1 MHLSSIETEAHHF
14 DAFAKYRRRLY
25 NCKKHAAYL
34 CTMSSD
40 RENPEQIPSEEN
52 VDQTKAVVSDQGG
65 VVGERKAVDV
75 KDYPKAAAIGQIL
88 KDLEFP
94 ADKEKIVEY
103 AGRARPQSEEI
114 LSDLQKIEE
123 RRYENVSDVTKAAG
137 LVRQ

>member
-1 MHLSSIETEAHHF
+1 
-14 DAFAKYRRRLY
+14 
-25 NCKKHAAYL
+25 
-34 CTMSSD
+34 MSLD

-52 VDQTKAVVSDQGG
+52 VGETKAMVSEQAG
-65 VVGERKAVDV
+65 VAGERKVVDV

-88 KDLEFP
+88 KDLDFP

-103 AGRARPQSEEI
+103 AERARPKSEEI

-123 RRYENVSDVTKAAG
+123 RQYNNVSDVTKAAG

>member
-1 MHLSSIETEAHHF
+1 
-14 DAFAKYRRRLY
+14 
-25 NCKKHAAYL
+25 
-34 CTMSSD
+34 MSSD

-52 VDQTKAVVSDQGG
+52 VGETKAMVSEQAG
-65 VVGERKAVDV
+65 VAGERKVVDV

-88 KDLEFP
+88 KDLDFP

-103 AGRARPQSEEI
+103 AERARPKSEEI

-123 RRYENVSDVTKAAG
+123 RQYNNVSDVTKAAG